1 MQNAGESGLSRKSKR
16 LLHDRS
22 AHIVELQS
30 LRGIAATAVL
40 FGHVIGYYSIPE
52 WLVDLGKFSNGR
64 AAVVIF
70 FVLSGYVLTRSL
82 HSSAFDIPAVSR
94 FYVQRWFRIYPAI
107 WPASLLGLGYLVVL
121 HWNVPVDNLAPGFG
135 RYFRADRYDLLHIL
149 GSFAGVQ
156 AFLLPQ
162 LWSIFIEIVA
172 SIAMPGIAFVALHRP
187 RWMPQL
193 LIIATAASF
202 IISHSPYDIGLYFM
216 DFIVGAAL
224 AMHRL
229 PAIPLPWLVPGCL
242 AVLSATLFFPLSY
255 VSPIAHLVETFFS
268 AIIISILI
276 STPIA
281 WLQSRFL
288 TFIGDISYSIYL
300 LHFVVLCLIAK
311 AFALVHLSVDTVAMT
326 LLLASAT
333 YAATIPLAWLSYL
346 YIEQPGV
353 RLGKAIVNRH
363 VTKMSFRGAHSP
375 TS

>member
-1 MQNAGESGLSRKSKR
+1 MQNAGESSLSGKSNR
-16 LLHDRS
+16 ILRDRS
-22 AHIVELQS
+22 GHIVELQS

-40 FGHVIGYYSIPE
+40 FRHVIGYYSIPE

-64 AAVVIF
+64 ADVVFF

-82 HSSAFDIPAVSR
+82 HSSAFDIAAVSR

-135 RYFRADRYDLLHIL
+135 RHFRADRYDLLHIL

-172 SIAMPGIAFVALHRP
+172 SIAMPGTAFVALHRP

-202 IISHSPYDIGLYFM
+202 MIPHSPYDIGLYFM

-229 PAIPLPWLVPGCL
+229 PAIPLPWLVPICL
-242 AVLSATLFFPLSY
+242 VVLSATLFFPLSY
-255 VSPIAHLVETFFS
+255 VRPR
-268 AIIISILI
+268 ISL
-276 STPIA
+276 
-281 WLQSRFL
+281 
-288 TFIGDISYSIYL
+288 
-300 LHFVVLCLIAK
+300 
-311 AFALVHLSVDTVAMT
+311 
-326 LLLASAT
+326 
-333 YAATIPLAWLSYL
+333 
-346 YIEQPGV
+346 
-353 RLGKAIVNRH
+353 RH
-363 VTKMSFRGAHSP
+363 SFRR
-375 TS
+375 